1 MSMLPALHELTP
13 ETLPGSY
20 QTAFGIISVQKF
32 AEPGMKVRGYNPF
45 TRRSF
50 MLWAND
56 EGVHMR
62 STQADSNWW
71 GEWESEEL

>member
-1 MSMLPALHELTP
+1 MSLPVLHELTA

-20 QTAFGIISVQKF
+20 RTPFGIISVQKF

-45 TRRSF
+45 TGRSF

-56 EGVHMR
+56 EGVHIR
-62 STQADSNWW
+62 STQPDSTWW
-71 GEWESEEL
+71 GKWEKLA